1 MKSDSPE
8 EALSNSIRA
17 YLRNLDE
24 MKKGEV
30 PLGDLVVRR
39 RVKKIVAGYKVQNL
53 TFSALMR
60 GHLMGQENPQEG
72 RLASSL

>member
-8 EALSNSIRA
+8 EALVNSIRA

-39 RVKKIVAGYKVQNL
+39 RVKKIVADYKVQNL
-53 TFSALMR
+53 TFQ
-60 GHLMGQENPQEG
+60 H
-72 RLASSL
+72 